1 MLYRP
6 ESYAEKKKKDVEIAL
21 LTWILLIKGL
31 TAHLSTSW
39 QA

>member
-6 ESYAEKKKKDVEIAL
+6 ESYAEKKKDVEIAL